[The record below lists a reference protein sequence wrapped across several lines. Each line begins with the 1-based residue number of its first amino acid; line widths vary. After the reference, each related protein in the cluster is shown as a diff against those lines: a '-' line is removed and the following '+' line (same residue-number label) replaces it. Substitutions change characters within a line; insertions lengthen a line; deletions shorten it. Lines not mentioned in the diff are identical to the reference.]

1 MKKLLWVFIALLPLS
16 GMADTLN
23 SNNNN
28 NPNQPGY
35 NPSQQ
40 RLQNQMQSNQIQQ
53 QNRLRQDQQWQTQQT
68 QRRLQEQRNSTQQR
82 VLQSQPGDATRYPPV
97 NQQNGR

>member
-1 MKKLLWVFIALLPLS
+1 VKKLLLMFIALLPLS
-16 GMADTLN
+16 SMADTL
-23 SNNNN
+23 NNNN

-82 VLQSQPGDATRYPPV
+82 VQQSQPGNATHYPPI
-97 NQQNGR
+97 NQQDSR